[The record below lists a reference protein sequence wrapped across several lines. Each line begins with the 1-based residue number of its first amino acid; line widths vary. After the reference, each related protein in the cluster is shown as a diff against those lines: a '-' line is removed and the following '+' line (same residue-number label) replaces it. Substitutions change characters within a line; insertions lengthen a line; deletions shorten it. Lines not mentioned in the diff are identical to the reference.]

1 MVLLQMFQ
9 KELQHTQQEL
19 DEIQSGNIQLKNTP
33 YMEQDLNIDIRDIDL
48 K

>member
-1 MVLLQMFQ
+1 MFQ

-19 DEIQSGNIQLKNTP
+19 DEIQSENIQLKNTP